1 MYNITI
7 NFLFSSSRKRHT
19 GLYSFKII
27 FEALRLIHCK
37 LTSSCILMV
46 LIRSSLL
53 VQYCA
58 SSSGM
63 SRWISQKWKKLRKW
77 WKNAYTRGTGRR
89 VGWMFWKERWV
100 KSEKINNR
108 MRSMWKR
115 AEKERE
121 ERDGKATLGTPFA
134 SWSRSREAFYLQKQK
149 HQLLSHL
156 CTFRDYPHRH
166 KKTWRIKSLK
176 ATEKV

>member
-1 MYNITI
+1 
-7 NFLFSSSRKRHT
+7 
-19 GLYSFKII
+19 
-27 FEALRLIHCK
+27 
-37 LTSSCILMV
+37 MV

-63 SRWISQKWKKLRKW
+63 SRWVSQKWKKLRTW
-77 WKNAYTRGTGRR
+77 YENAYTRDTGRW
-89 VGWMFWKERWV
+89 VGWMFWKEQWV
-100 KSEKINNR
+100 ESEKINNR

-121 ERDGKATLGTPFA
+121 ERDGKATVGTPFA
-134 SWSRSREAFYLQKQK
+134 SWSRSRGAFYLQKEK

-156 CTFRDYPHRH
+156 CTFRDHPRRH
-166 KKTWRIKSLK
+166 KKTLKNKGTKSYRKSLVK
-176 ATEKV
+176 LPKLSYKDLKNG